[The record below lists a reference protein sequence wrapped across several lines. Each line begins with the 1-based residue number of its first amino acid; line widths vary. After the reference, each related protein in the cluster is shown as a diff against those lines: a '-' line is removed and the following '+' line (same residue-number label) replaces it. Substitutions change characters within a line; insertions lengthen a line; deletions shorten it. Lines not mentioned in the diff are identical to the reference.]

1 MQFFSFSFFDVWY
14 RLGTLFGF
22 NKNHSQ
28 KFESCLDFTNNKY
41 DIFMLN
47 FLLFIG
53 GKVIPKEISSS
64 EIRSVSS
71 VLKRKPVIW
80 ENIHANDYERSRLFL
95 GPFKGRPVSLA
106 KEVAGILTN
115 PNCEYE
121 CNFVPIHTLGS
132 WLKAVQNVSG
142 SESNEQNTC
151 KNKTCDGEQIY
162 DSDLALQK
170 AVEDWLLEI
179 TTMKKLFQKN
189 LRNLNL
195 DLSVLANDMNSL
207 VSESSTC
214 SNEVSDSE
222 SDDDIDDG
230 ISDSKKENDEKV
242 DENQNGTLSKENDI
256 ATQKGNWLSSKLLE
270 SNLQALISCFIS
282 TASSFF
288 TSSTKKVLTASLGRC
303 IKYRFF

>member
-1 MQFFSFSFFDVWY
+1 MIY
-14 RLGTLFGF
+14 EL
-22 NKNHSQ
+22 
-28 KFESCLDFTNNKY
+28 CLIWPRIFHRKSNRVDFTNSKHG
-41 DIFMLN
+41 IFMLN

-53 GKVIPKEISSS
+53 GKVIPKEISST

-71 VLKRKPVIW
+71 ILQRKPVIW
-80 ENIHANDYERSRLFL
+80 ENIHANDYGRSRLFL

-106 KEVAGILTN
+106 KEVAGLLTN

-132 WLKAVQNVSG
+132 WLKVVQNI
-142 SESNEQNTC
+142 SESEINEQNSC
-151 KNKTCDGEQIY
+151 ENKTCDGEQMY

-207 VSESSTC
+207 ISENSTSSDEVSHSES
-214 SNEVSDSE
+214 E
-222 SDDDIDDG
+222 DDIDDG
-230 ISDSKKENDEKV
+230 ISNSKKENDDKV
-242 DENQNGTLSKENDI
+242 DENHNGTLSQENDS
-256 ATQKGNWLSSKLLE
+256 ATQKGS
-270 SNLQALISCFIS
+270 
-282 TASSFF
+282 
-288 TSSTKKVLTASLGRC
+288 
-303 IKYRFF
+303 

>member
-14 RLGTLFGF
+14 LLGTLFGF
-22 NKNHSQ
+22 NKSLSQ
-28 KFESCLDFTNNKY
+28 KIESCLDFTNNKY

-71 VLKRKPVIW
+71 ILNRKPVIW

-142 SESNEQNTC
+142 NESNEQNTC
-151 KNKTCDGEQIY
+151 KNKTFDGEQMY

-222 SDDDIDDG
+222 SGDDIDDG

-242 DENQNGTLSKENDI
+242 DENQNETLSKKNDI
-256 ATQKGNWLSSKLLE
+256 ATQKGSWLSSKLLE

-282 TASSFF
+282 IASSFF
-288 TSSTKKVLTASLGRC
+288 TSSTKKVLTAVLGWC

>member
-1 MQFFSFSFFDVWY
+1 
-14 RLGTLFGF
+14 
-22 NKNHSQ
+22 
-28 KFESCLDFTNNKY
+28 
-41 DIFMLN
+41 MLN

-151 KNKTCDGEQIY
+151 ENKTCDGEQMY

-189 LRNLNL
+189 FRNFNL
-195 DLSVLANDMNSL
+195 DHSVLANDMNSL

-222 SDDDIDDG
+222 SDNDIDDG

-256 ATQKGNWLSSKLLE
+256 ATQKGSWLSSKLLE

-288 TSSTKKVLTASLGRC
+288 YIIYEEGFDRSSWMVHKVQV
-303 IKYRFF
+303 F

>member
-1 MQFFSFSFFDVWY
+1 
-14 RLGTLFGF
+14 
-22 NKNHSQ
+22 
-28 KFESCLDFTNNKY
+28 
-41 DIFMLN
+41 MLN

-151 KNKTCDGEQIY
+151 KNKTCDGEQMY

-242 DENQNGTLSKENDI
+242 DENQSGTLSKENDI
-256 ATQKGNWLSSKLLE
+256 ATQKGSRLSSKLLE

-288 TSSTKKVLTASLGRC
+288 YIIYEEGFDRSSWMVHKVQV
-303 IKYRFF
+303 F

>member
-22 NKNHSQ
+22 NKNLSQ
-28 KFESCLDFTNNKY
+28 KFESCLDFTNSKY

-151 KNKTCDGEQIY
+151 ENKTCDGEQMY

-189 LRNLNL
+189 FRNLNL
-195 DLSVLANDMNSL
+195 DHSVLANDMNSL

-230 ISDSKKENDEKV
+230 ISNSKKENDEKV

-256 ATQKGNWLSSKLLE
+256 ATQKGSWLSSKLLE

-288 TSSTKKVLTASLGRC
+288 YIIYEEGFDRSSWMVHKVQV
-303 IKYRFF
+303 F